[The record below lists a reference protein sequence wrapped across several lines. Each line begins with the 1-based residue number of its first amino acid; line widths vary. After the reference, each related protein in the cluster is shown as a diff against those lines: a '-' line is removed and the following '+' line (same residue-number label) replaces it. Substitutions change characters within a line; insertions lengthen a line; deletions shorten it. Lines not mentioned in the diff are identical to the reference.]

1 VRVHRARKHALE
13 LEALDVLLELLRVA
27 LDLGDRA
34 GLALGLG
41 ELEELERA
49 GDAGPDAVEPLGD
62 RGELR
67 ALAAEGLGLVGVV
80 PDLRV
85 FEFAAYFGEPLALAV
100 VLKDTPLRRR
110 GVPRDPSAG
119 GGWG

>member
-1 VRVHRARKHALE
+1 VRVHRAREHALE
-13 LEALDVLLELLRVA
+13 LEALDLLVELAGVA

-41 ELEELERA
+41 ELEELEGT
-49 GDAGPDAVEPLGD
+49 GDAGPDAVEPFGD
-62 RGELR
+62 RGELG
-67 ALAAEGLGLVGVV
+67 ALAAERLRLVGVV

-85 FEFAAYFGEPLALAV
+85 LEFAAYFGEPLAPAV

-110 GVPRDPSAG
+110 GVPRGPSAG